1 MTKRLGC
8 WVLGSGLLFAASSAL
23 AIDPS
28 IKCESDK
35 LRLAAKYTAC
45 RLSAEANAAREF
57 AAPVFDKCES
67 SYLSGWTKAED
78 RARAKG
84 VPCWT
89 EGDASVVKGDI
100 DAHTGSLAEAL
111 AGGTGGK

>member
-1 MTKRLGC
+1 MLSRLGC
-8 WVLGSGLLFAASSAL
+8 WMLGGGLLLAASSAL
-23 AIDPS
+23 AVDPS

-45 RLSAEANAAREF
+45 RLTAEADAAREF
-57 AAPVFDKCES
+57 TTPVFDKCEN
-67 SYLSGWTKAED
+67 SYLAGWAKAEA

-84 VPCWT
+84 APCWT

-111 AGGTGGK
+111 AGGK

>member
-1 MTKRLGC
+1 MLSRLGC
-8 WVLGSGLLFAASSAL
+8 WMLGGGLLLAASSAL
-23 AIDPS
+23 AVDPS

-45 RLSAEANAAREF
+45 RLSAEADAAREF
-57 AAPVFDKCES
+57 TTPVFDKCEN
-67 SYLSGWTKAED
+67 SYLTGWAKAEA

-84 VPCWT
+84 APCWT

-111 AGGTGGK
+111 AGGK